1 MKKENVFKWRHY
13 QPDIILLTVRWY
25 LLYNLSYRDL
35 VEMLEEQGLFIS
47 HTMIMSW
54 VHQYGPELDKRIRR
68 HLKQTNDSWR
78 VDETYIKVK
87 GRWMYLYRAVD
98 SKGNT
103 INFCL
108 GKTRDQKTAKRFFK
122 KALRSFYVSQPRV
135 MTVDKN
141 PMTVDKNPMT
151 VDKNPAYPI
160 AIEQLKKEKSIPDGM
175 QLRQQKYLNNI
186 VEQDH
191 RFIKKRIRS
200 MLGFKCFDTATSI
213 LSGVEAMHMI
223 KKEQIDLRDQ
233 SVQKQKKFIHQLF
246 GLVA

>member
-1 MKKENVFKWRHY
+1 MKKENLFKWKYY
-13 QPDIILLTVRWY
+13 QPDLILLTVRWY
-25 LLYNLSYRDL
+25 LRYNLSFRDL
-35 VEMLEEQGLFIS
+35 VEMMKERGLSIS
-47 HTMIMSW
+47 HTTIMRW
-54 VHQYGPELDKRIRR
+54 VHQYGPELDKQIRR

-78 VDETYIKVK
+78 VDETYIKVT
-87 GRWMYLYRAVD
+87 GQWMYLYRAVD

-103 INFCL
+103 IDFCL
-108 GKTRDQKTAKRFFK
+108 SKTRDQKAAKRFFK
-122 KALRSFYVSQPRV
+122 KALRSFHVSKPRV
-135 MTVDKN
+135 I
-141 PMTVDKNPMT
+141 T

-200 MLGFKCFDTATSI
+200 MLGLKSFDTAISI
-213 LSGVEAMHMI
+213 LSGVKAMHMI
-223 KKEQIDLRDQ
+223 KKEQIIQ
-233 SVQKQKKFIHQLF
+233 NQKEFVHQLF